1 MCDVWG
7 GREVMDADPF
17 FSSDSPEAS
26 IGVEISEQSS
36 KENTAV
42 QSVENSVGHDRNAC
56 EGRASGAPPSS
67 RSQHGTTRPRTSAYP
82 ASPMK
87 WVSGGIVL

>member
-56 EGRASGAPPSS
+56 EGRASGWRIYSENEK
-67 RSQHGTTRPRTSAYP
+67 GKRPKPR
-82 ASPMK
+82 K
-87 WVSGGIVL
+87 K